1 MSGAL
6 RTLAQLAFQVSPIV
20 LTGGIATPIPG
31 GALPIIFLTESVS
44 LVGGL
49 LTGAGLPSS
58 LDDFFAQYLP
68 VSGGT
73 LIDQAIGT
81 YRFANQMVA
90 ANAVIQ
96 NPLKI
101 SLQMIAPSRQ
111 SGDMLTKL
119 PIMTLVQ
126 SALQQHNATGGL
138 YTIATPAQIYTN
150 CVMTAFTDT
159 TPSAELKQWQIIWNL
174 DFIQP
179 LVTQAQATNAW
190 NALLSN
196 ISNGTPG
203 GDGTGAW
210 SSIGTAVNNSVQG
223 ALNYV
228 TGLGSGIV
236 ADIEQQ
242 LSSI

>member
-1 MSGAL
+1 
-6 RTLAQLAFQVSPIV
+6 
-20 LTGGIATPIPG
+20 
-31 GALPIIFLTESVS
+31 
-44 LVGGL
+44 
-49 LTGAGLPSS
+49 
-58 LDDFFAQYLP
+58 
-68 VSGGT
+68 
-73 LIDQAIGT
+73 
-81 YRFANQMVA
+81 MVA

-159 TPSAELKQWQIIWNL
+159 TPSAEYKQWQIFWQL

-179 LVTQAQATNAW
+179 LVTQAQAANAW

-210 SSIGTAVNNSVQG
+210 GNPLTTIHNAAQG
-223 ALNYV
+223 ALGYV
-228 TGLGSGIV
+228 TSIGNGIV
-236 ADIEQQ
+236 ADIQQQ
-242 LSSI
+242 LNSL